1 MKPFNPIIYGLIYTN
16 THGKT
21 DVIDIYTQD
30 KTAAKRA
37 ATKHGHK
44 VLYAR
49 YWRSRQYVKVAVKRG
64 NKWSDVR

>member
-1 MKPFNPIIYGLIYTN
+1 MNTFNPIIYGLIYTN

-21 DVIDIYTQD
+21 DAMDINTQD

-37 ATKHGHK
+37 ATKHGYN

-49 YWRSRQYVKVAVKRG
+49 YWRSRQYVKVSVKRNG
-64 NKWSDVR
+64 KWSDVR